1 MVNEMSDITLNL
13 IGVGVVTFAS
23 YYRVVT
29 INSHSGYQKDEDAY
43 FRIYKRDE
51 CPIGRALIGTKIIR
65 ERTIWECIAILINGI
80 VFIATI
86 LIETKIKGQVEFLY
100 SKTFNWW
107 FAFTVLQIGIWEL
120 GLYIYIRFLIFR
132 KKERIKLPES
142 PKNKSILELEKT
154 AEHYA
159 SIYDPIDDS
168 NIYVLNAYRPIYCL
182 RDKGD
187 YYRVAYFDEIVND
200 HQSVILY
207 LFDKNGQK
215 LLYEEVHNPVL
226 GKEDFLELKPGTL
239 VSEVKEM
246 DIRGIYS
253 GFQKSSTDKRS
264 LHITNDWHFIEIH
277 YDYDYRIQEVVC
289 ELL

>member
-1 MVNEMSDITLNL
+1 MSDT
-13 IGVGVVTFAS
+13 A
-23 YYRVVT
+23 YYILGEMIVT
-29 INSHSGYQKDEDAY
+29 IGIIYRAQTISSRNYLKDEDA
-43 FRIYKRDE
+43 FIPIKRKE
-51 CPIGRALIGTKIIR
+51 GEVGIIR
-65 ERTIWECIAILINGI
+65 GRVPWECAGMLLNGI
-80 VFIATI
+80 LFIITI
-86 LIETKIKGQVEFLY
+86 LIKTKIQGQTDFLY
-100 SKTFNWW
+100 SNIVFLWIM
-107 FAFTVLQIGIWEL
+107 FTGFLVPLWDL
-120 GLYIYIRFLIFR
+120 GVYIYIRILIKR

-142 PKNKSILELEKT
+142 PKDKSILELEKT

-168 NIYVLNAYRPIYCL
+168 NIYVLNAYKPIYCL

-215 LLYEEVHNPVL
+215 LLYEEVHNPTL
-226 GKEDFLELKPGTL
+226 GKEAFLELKPGTL

>member
-1 MVNEMSDITLNL
+1 MVNEVSDIILYV
-13 IGVGVVTFAS
+13 IFVGVVTSAS

-29 INSHSGYQKDEDAY
+29 INSHSGHQKDEDTY
-43 FRIYKRDE
+43 IPIYRRDE
-51 CPIGRALIGTKIIR
+51 STIGRALIGTKIIR

-107 FAFTVLQIGIWEL
+107 FAFTVFQVGIWEL
-120 GLYIYIRFLIFR
+120 GLFIYIRFLIFR

-142 PKNKSILELEKT
+142 PKDKSIFDLVKT

-187 YYRVAYFDEIVND
+187 YYRVAYFDEIVKD
-200 HQSVILY
+200 YQSIILY

-215 LLYEEVHNPVL
+215 ILYEEVHNPTL
-226 GKEDFLELKPGTL
+226 GKEAFLELKPGTL

-264 LHITNDWHFIEIH
+264 LHITKDWYFIEIR
-277 YDYDYRIQEVVC
+277 YDYFFRIQEVLC
-289 ELL
+289 ELV